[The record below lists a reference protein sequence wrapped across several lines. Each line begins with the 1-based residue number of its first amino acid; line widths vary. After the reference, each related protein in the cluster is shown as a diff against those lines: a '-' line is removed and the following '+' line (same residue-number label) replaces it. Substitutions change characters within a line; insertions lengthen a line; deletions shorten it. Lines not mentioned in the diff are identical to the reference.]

1 MNVPFLQTPGE
12 DPLLSG
18 IVGQLYTAA
27 GQGDVKALNWSAA
40 PDGGPPLKTAWSIK
54 HYLAYDVECSSGGAG
69 AHFALTNIDNTRAGA
84 GKGFDCQGA
93 NKLRCVAS
101 QNMLLKV
108 LISPHQLVELNVD
121 AKSFRLAYGQ
131 PLASTD
137 FT

>member
-1 MNVPFLQTPGE
+1 MSAPFLQ

-27 GQGDVKALNWSAA
+27 GQGNVKALNWSAV
-40 PDGGPPLKTAWSIK
+40 PDGGPPLNTAWSIK

-93 NKLRCVAS
+93 NELRRVAR
-101 QNMLLKV
+101 QNTL
-108 LISPHQLVELNVD
+108 LNV
-121 AKSFRLAYGQ
+121 LLLPTQ
-131 PLASTD
+131 HV
-137 FT
+137 